1 MEEHAPTTL
10 PGDTP
15 FILCEKTGKLG
26 RSVPG
31 GAEYEQDQAQELGFG
46 LLDSDVESSPE
57 EKRSRD
63 IYMRQTR
70 KTTEDVE
77 PDPKQG
83 TSMEADAEKVP
94 VVPSPAPVHEQRG
107 GERQSAFDAPM
118 SEYSPEQ
125 RKEPYAFGH
134 LEIEFDWPEDESP
147 EQERRLNEAVKH
159 IMRYI
164 NRSDSNKMGEDMI
177 DSEERAMERRL
188 LTNRSARRLRDL
200 TDHMER
206 HLHRI
211 HMERGARERVTKQLI
226 DELQMEDGCEG
237 WKDWRT
243 TSRELSRYNTAN
255 RICLLYT
262 SPSPRDGLLSRMPS
276 SA

>member
-1 MEEHAPTTL
+1 MAKKRGNLPERQVHRTTGRGGPHYPFPDNRAKTDKAPIPTRPRSPPGSGEWESDEEVGEPAIFHMEEHAPTTL

-70 KTTEDVE
+70 ETTKDVE

-107 GERQSAFDAPM
+107 GKRQGAFDAPM

-147 EQERRLNEAVKH
+147 EQERRLNEAVKQ

-177 DSEERAMERRL
+177 DS
-188 LTNRSARRLRDL
+188 
-200 TDHMER
+200 
-206 HLHRI
+206 
-211 HMERGARERVTKQLI
+211 
-226 DELQMEDGCEG
+226 
-237 WKDWRT
+237 
-243 TSRELSRYNTAN
+243 
-255 RICLLYT
+255 
-262 SPSPRDGLLSRMPS
+262 
-276 SA
+276 

>member
-1 MEEHAPTTL
+1 
-10 PGDTP
+10 
-15 FILCEKTGKLG
+15 
-26 RSVPG
+26 
-31 GAEYEQDQAQELGFG
+31 
-46 LLDSDVESSPE
+46 
-57 EKRSRD
+57 
-63 IYMRQTR
+63 
-70 KTTEDVE
+70 
-77 PDPKQG
+77 
-83 TSMEADAEKVP
+83 
-94 VVPSPAPVHEQRG
+94 
-107 GERQSAFDAPM
+107 M

-147 EQERRLNEAVKH
+147 EQERRLNEAVKQ

-164 NRSDSNKMGEDMI
+164 NRSDSNKMGEAMI

-206 HLHRI
+206 HLHRL

-243 TSRELSRYNTAN
+243 TSRELSRYDTAN
-255 RICLLYT
+255 RIFPENTREDYIARSEIINALDIAPDNESDRST
-262 SPSPRDGLLSRMPS
+262 PSFTILNNNSDVEEVGEVTFIEERRSNEKKDEEKDKENNKDIDLVATAMQISRI
-276 SA
+276 